1 MPLSRRH
8 FTKLLLVAPLA
19 AAGCG
24 DGGSGSGGSTEGGPP
39 VRVSAGGATFVD
51 PIMRAWAKDYR
62 KAKKTEID
70 YIKSGSGKGISDVTA
85 KTIDFGCTDAPMSKK
100 EYEAAKAAGGDVLH
114 IPVTMGAVAIVYNL
128 PGVEKLN
135 LTGPVLADIY
145 LGKVA
150 KWNDKA
156 IADLNAGATLPDKAI
171 VAVRRAESSGTTNIF
186 SEYLS
191 KVSGEFKEKVGTT
204 KEMKLTGGVGQQG
217 NDGIA
222 GFVKNNAG
230 AIGYVELAYA
240 NKNQIPTALLK
251 NKAGKAVGPNADS
264 VTAAAAAAMGE
275 KPTAEPYTLHDLTF
289 SLTDA
294 AGDASYPI
302 VGISYAILFAK
313 QSKDKGPAVVDFLKW
328 VVADGQKLA
337 TELDYAPLPAD
348 LGKKAQAKLDGVTFE

>member
-1 MPLSRRH
+1 MNFSRI
-8 FTKLLLVAPLA
+8 LLLGTLA
-19 AAGCG
+19 LTGCG
-24 DGGSGSGGSTEGGPP
+24 GGDGDSGTP
-39 VRVSAGGATFVD
+39 VRVGAGGATFVD

-70 YIKSGSGKGISDVTA
+70 YVKSGSGKGIGDLTA
-85 KTIDFGCTDAPMSKK
+85 KTIDFGCTDAPMSRK

-135 LTGPVLADIY
+135 LTGKVIADIY
-145 LGKVA
+145 LQKIA

-156 IADLNAGATLPDKAI
+156 IADLNPGVVLPDRSI

-191 KVSGEFKEKVGTT
+191 KVNGEFAEKVGTS

-217 NDGIA
+217 NDAIA
-222 GFVKNNAG
+222 GFVKSNEST
-230 AIGYVELAYA
+230 IGYVELAYA
-240 NKNQIPTALLK
+240 NKNKIQTAMLK
-251 NKAGKAVGPNADS
+251 NKAGQLVGPNADS
-264 VTAAAAAAMGE
+264 VTAAATAAMAA

-294 AGDASYPI
+294 DGAASYPI

-313 QSKDKGPAVVDFLKW
+313 QPKDKGPAIVDFLKW

-337 TELDYAPLPAD
+337 VDLDYAPLPAD